1 MAMCRTGFGRGTPK
15 LSWTDLRLEGPISG
29 EVFRQWQCRGLLELA
44 IDLFFWSRV
53 SLLYIGSPNRQSGV
67 LVGAEFFFFFFET
80 LVGAE
85 FVSAFLFSTIP
96 LELA

>member
-1 MAMCRTGFGRGTPK
+1 MCRTGFGRGTPK

-53 SLLYIGSPNRQSGV
+53 SLLYIGSPNRQTGV
-67 LVGAEFFFFFFET
+67 LVGAEF
-80 LVGAE
+80 
-85 FVSAFLFSTIP
+85 VSEFLFSTIP
-96 LELA
+96 LELE